1 MTRAP
6 DETEARLLGCFENVC
21 AVLEKE
27 NDLLIATR
35 LEEVA
40 DLLPAKQKEMQA
52 LEDLLAPGEDA
63 MTPAEARQLLL
74 TPKTEE
80 AARRFGALVRTNRK
94 LLQNAI
100 EAQNAL
106 IRLIVV
112 DAAQESSTGYAA
124 SGRYA
129 VNKVTQA
136 ALTLRSDV

>member
-6 DETEARLLGCFENVC
+6 DEMEALLLSSFEKVC

-27 NDLLIATR
+27 NDLLAATK
-35 LEEVA
+35 LENVA
-40 DLLPAKQKEMQA
+40 DLLPEKQKEMQA
-52 LEDLLAPGEDA
+52 LEDLLAPGEEA
-63 MTPAEARQLLL
+63 TPPDEARQLLL
-74 TPKTEE
+74 TPRTEE
-80 AARRFGALVRTNRK
+80 AAKRFGALVRTNRK

-100 EAQNAL
+100 EAQNTL

-129 VNKVTQA
+129 VNKIEQT